1 VECFKSRFGEE
12 FTLTLRPDLSAS
24 GDFAVTSS
32 PQADAEQADI
42 DRLADAIRQNP
53 GQPKEKLIAASGV
66 PQRQA
71 RVLIERFDGRLWR
84 SEHGARKSIL
94 YFPIRESAEADD
106 DVG

>member
-1 VECFKSRFGEE
+1 MECFKSRFGEE

-53 GQPKEKLIAASGV
+53 GQPKENIIIASGV
-66 PQRQA
+66 PQRRA
-71 RVLIERFDGRLWR
+71 RVLIERFNGQLWFSRQGAHNARLF
-84 SEHGARKSIL
+84 
-94 YFPIRESAEADD
+94 FPADSRD
-106 DVG
+106 TELPLDN